1 MLQFSLLLFVLGGSF
16 IKKLN
21 KWLDVI
27 YYLLPKFWYC
37 LFEISCILYTKKYS
51 IVLNIVLYI
60 IINFWKLCTNDF
72 VLILVSTSNIY
83 LNQQFLKFYLKIEMS
98 IFGIHKEKELM

>member
-1 MLQFSLLLFVLGGSF
+1 MLQFNLLLSVLCGSF

-37 LFEISCILYTKKYS
+37 LFEIILYTKKYS

-60 IINFWKLCTNDF
+60 ISNFWKLCTNDF